1 MSHAFMM
8 FYPGD
13 YLRDT
18 GHLSTEEHGAYLL
31 LLCHAWTQNGVLPLD
46 DDLLRRITRLPSKSW
61 AKARSVI
68 MAFFTLQDDGY
79 HQKRMDKE
87 LAKARAMVAKRREA
101 VERTQQW
108 RAANPPQKPNGHG
121 PPDDPPVMHNV
132 MHNDRITEA
141 QQGHNVMAP
150 PRPPLPEPQSEP
162 VPKEERSLINKNSF
176 LQGTRAR
183 PERLPDGLE
192 ALLTAAGVTL
202 PEPEPLAD
210 PERVVA
216 LVRGTKRAL
225 EMRIPYGEVRAVEAQ
240 LDALKAQPAAVG
252 SEASMGLLW
261 QPPDPVRTPAQQFAE
276 LTGCSL
282 AEAEAKFAA

>member
-31 LLCHAWTQNGVLPLD
+31 LLCHAWTQNGVLPVD
-46 DDLLRRITRLPSKSW
+46 DELLRRITRMAPKAW
-61 AKARSVI
+61 AKARAIV

-79 HQKRMDKE
+79 HQKRMDRE

-108 RAANPPQKPNGHG
+108 RASNPPPKPNGHG
-121 PPDDPPVMHNV
+121 PPKDPPVMHNE
-132 MHNDRITEA
+132 RITGA
-141 QQGHNVMAP
+141 QQGHNVMP
-150 PRPPLPEPQSEP
+150 HPQPLPEPQSEP
-162 VPKEERSLINKNSF
+162 VPKEERVFNKKTSF
-176 LQGTRAR
+176 LQGTRAS
-183 PERLPDGLE
+183 PERRDDALE
-192 ALLTAAGVTL
+192 AVLSEAGVAS
-202 PEPEPLAD
+202 PSVD

-225 EMRIPYGEVRAVEAQ
+225 EMRIPYGEVRSVEAQ
-240 LDALKAQPAAVG
+240 IDALKAQPAVVG
-252 SEASMGLLW
+252 SEASMGLVW
-261 QPPDPVRTPAQQFAE
+261 QPHEPVRTPAQQYAE